1 MKLHITSLLFFIII
15 STPVFAQNN
24 SLPQDFLFDDS
35 DIIITAPSTSSND
48 TKKIEYSDSDKIEAI
63 SQARKLLDQK
73 PTKLKGFSSSQTQK
87 TIHSKK
93 TISSNSSSDVHALK
107 EAPFGLIWRSTMAD
121 TQNQGVILASVDMKD
136 YANSFLA
143 TRLPKP
149 ISFFDR
155 IYVVFGKNDE
165 LYRILAYSQF
175 IDDDASASKTLKQ
188 YNTFSDLLNKKYGN
202 KQEFFTPATI
212 SKTIKNSR
220 GQNETVEEKLPIG
233 NPEFLS
239 QLESGS
245 ASLFSTYHNDN
256 VAAALSI
263 GVDGNKKSYIVIDYK
278 NIQILK
284 EQEAQTLDAL

>member
-188 YNTFSDLLNKKYGN
+188 YNTFSYLLNIKYVN
-202 KQEFFTPATI
+202 KHVFFTPATI